1 MRATLADVLPD
12 GAAADA
18 VVNETDTGL
27 DVLIRPHKRL
37 ELSLDRRQSL
47 VDLAERSDL
56 ARLSWG
62 DRSRAEPVV
71 VRRAHSST
79 TGRNT

>member
-1 MRATLADVLPD
+1 MLPD

-18 VVNETDTGL
+18 VANETDGGV

-37 ELSLDRRQSL
+37 DLSIERRQAL
-47 VDLAERSDL
+47 VGLAERANL

-62 DRSRAEPVV
+62 DRANPEPIVT
-71 VRRAHSST
+71 RR
-79 TGRNT
+79 RRC